1 MKNKKIIIIKIRKN
15 EGKKKKMNKK
25 EKIRKEKRNEK
36 EKNKNA
42 PRFFLA
48 SFKS

>member
-1 MKNKKIIIIKIRKN
+1 MKNKEKNKKRKN
-15 EGKKKKMNKK
+15 K
-25 EKIRKEKRNEK
+25 K

>member
-1 MKNKKIIIIKIRKN
+1 M
-15 EGKKKKMNKK
+15 KKKEN
-25 EKIRKEKRNEK
+25 IRKEKTKK

>member
-1 MKNKKIIIIKIRKN
+1 M
-15 EGKKKKMNKK
+15 EKK
-25 EKIRKEKRNEK
+25 EKIRKEKTKK

-42 PRFFLA
+42 PWFFLA

>member
-1 MKNKKIIIIKIRKN
+1 M
-15 EGKKKKMNKK
+15 KK
-25 EKIRKEKRNEK
+25 ERKIRKEKTNK
-36 EKNKNA
+36 EKNKNT

>member
-1 MKNKKIIIIKIRKN
+1 MKEREKRR
-15 EGKKKKMNKK
+15 KK
-25 EKIRKEKRNEK
+25 EIIRKEKNEKK
-36 EKNKNA
+36 EKNKNV

>member
-1 MKNKKIIIIKIRKN
+1 MK
-15 EGKKKKMNKK
+15 KK
-25 EKIRKEKRNEK
+25 EKIRKQKNKK

>member
-1 MKNKKIIIIKIRKN
+1 MKKKEKNKKRKN
-15 EGKKKKMNKK
+15 K
-25 EKIRKEKRNEK
+25 K

>member
-1 MKNKKIIIIKIRKN
+1 MKETKKKYMKNKEKKYKRKT
-15 EGKKKKMNKK
+15 K
-25 EKIRKEKRNEK
+25 K

-42 PRFFLA
+42 SRFFLA

>member
-1 MKNKKIIIIKIRKN
+1 
-15 EGKKKKMNKK
+15 MNKK

>member
-1 MKNKKIIIIKIRKN
+1 MK
-15 EGKKKKMNKK
+15 KK
-25 EKIRKEKRNEK
+25 EKIRKEKNKK